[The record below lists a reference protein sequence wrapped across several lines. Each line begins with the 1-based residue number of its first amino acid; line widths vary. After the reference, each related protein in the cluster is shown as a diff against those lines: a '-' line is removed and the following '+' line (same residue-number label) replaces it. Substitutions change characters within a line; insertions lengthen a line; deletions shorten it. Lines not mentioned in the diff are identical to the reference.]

1 MRRFLIVLGITL
13 IVAGVL
19 WPWLRKLGFGRLP
32 GDIRYEKDGF
42 SFYFPLT
49 TGLIVSVVITLLL
62 WILRK

>member
-1 MRRFLIVLGITL
+1 MSRFLIVLGVVL

-49 TGLIVSVVITLLL
+49 TGLIISVVITLIL

>member
-1 MRRFLIVLGITL
+1 VRRFLIVLGIML
-13 IVAGVL
+13 IIAGVL

-32 GDIRYEKDGF
+32 GDIRYDKDGY

-49 TGLIVSVVITLLL
+49 TGLIISVVISLVV

>member
-1 MRRFLIVLGITL
+1 MRRFLIVLGVML
-13 IVAGVL
+13 VVAGVL
-19 WPWLRKLGFGRLP
+19 WPWLRKLGLGRLP

-49 TGLIVSVVITLLL
+49 TGLIASAVVTLVL

>member
-1 MRRFLIVLGITL
+1 MRRFLIVLGIVL
-13 IVAGVL
+13 IVAGML

-49 TGLIVSVVITLLL
+49 TGLIISVVISLIV
-62 WILRK
+62 WIFRK

>member
-1 MRRFLIVLGITL
+1 MRRFLIVLGVVL

-32 GDIRYEKDGF
+32 GDIRYERDGF

-49 TGLIVSVVITLLL
+49 TGLIISVVITLVL

>member
-1 MRRFLIVLGITL
+1 VRRFLIVLGIVL

-49 TGLIVSVVITLLL
+49 TGLIISVVISLIV
-62 WILRK
+62 WIFRK

>member
-1 MRRFLIVLGITL
+1 MRRFLIGLGIIL

-19 WPWLRKLGFGRLP
+19 WPWLRKLGLGRLP
-32 GDIRYEKDGF
+32 GDIRYEKNGF

-49 TGLIVSVVITLLL
+49 TGLIISVVVTVIL

>member
-1 MRRFLIVLGITL
+1 MRRFLITLGVML

-19 WPWLRKLGFGRLP
+19 WPWLRKMGLGRLP

-49 TGLIVSVVITLLL
+49 TGLIISVVITLVL

>member
-1 MRRFLIVLGITL
+1 MRRFLIVLGVML

-49 TGLIVSVVITLLL
+49 TGLIISVVITLVL
-62 WILRK
+62 WILRR

>member
-1 MRRFLIVLGITL
+1 VRRFLIVMGIML

-42 SFYFPLT
+42 GFYFPLT
-49 TGLIVSVVITLLL
+49 TGLIISVVITLVL

>member
-1 MRRFLIVLGITL
+1 MRRFLIVLGIVL

-49 TGLIVSVVITLLL
+49 TGLIISVVITLVL

>member
-1 MRRFLIVLGITL
+1 MRRFLIVMGIML

-32 GDIRYEKDGF
+32 GDIRYDKDGF
-42 SFYFPLT
+42 GFYFPLT
-49 TGLIVSVVITLLL
+49 TGLIISVVITLVL

>member
-1 MRRFLIVLGITL
+1 VRRFLIVLGVVL

-32 GDIRYEKDGF
+32 GDIRYERDGF

-49 TGLIVSVVITLLL
+49 TGLIISVVITLVL

>member
-1 MRRFLIVLGITL
+1 MRRFLIVLGIVL

-32 GDIRYEKDGF
+32 GDIRCEKDGF

-49 TGLIVSVVITLLL
+49 TGLIISVVISLIV
-62 WILRK
+62 WIFRK

>member
-1 MRRFLIVLGITL
+1 VRRFLIVLGIVL
-13 IVAGVL
+13 IVAGML

-49 TGLIVSVVITLLL
+49 TGLIISVVISLIV
-62 WILRK
+62 WIFRK

>member
-1 MRRFLIVLGITL
+1 MRRFLIALGVML
-13 IVAGVL
+13 IVAGLL
-19 WPWLRKLGFGRLP
+19 WPWLRKLRLGRLP

-49 TGLIVSVVITLLL
+49 TGLIISVVITLVL

>member
-1 MRRFLIVLGITL
+1 MRRFLIVLGVML

-42 SFYFPLT
+42 GFYFPLT
-49 TGLIVSVVITLLL
+49 TGLIISVVISLIV
-62 WILRK
+62 WIFRK

>member
-1 MRRFLIVLGITL
+1 MRRFLIVLGVVL

-42 SFYFPLT
+42 GFYFPLT
-49 TGLIVSVVITLLL
+49 TGLIISVVITLVL

>member
-1 MRRFLIVLGITL
+1 
-13 IVAGVL
+13 VL
-19 WPWLRKLGFGRLP
+19 WPWLRKLGLGRLP

-49 TGLIVSVVITLLL
+49 TGLIASAVVTLVL

>member
-1 MRRFLIVLGITL
+1 MRRFLIVLGIML
-13 IVAGVL
+13 IIAGVL

-32 GDIRYEKDGF
+32 GDIRYDKDGY

-49 TGLIVSVVITLLL
+49 TGLIISVVISLVV

>member
-1 MRRFLIVLGITL
+1 MRRFLIVLGVVL

-32 GDIRYEKDGF
+32 GDIRYERDGF
-42 SFYFPLT
+42 SFYVPLT
-49 TGLIVSVVITLLL
+49 TGLIISVVITLVL